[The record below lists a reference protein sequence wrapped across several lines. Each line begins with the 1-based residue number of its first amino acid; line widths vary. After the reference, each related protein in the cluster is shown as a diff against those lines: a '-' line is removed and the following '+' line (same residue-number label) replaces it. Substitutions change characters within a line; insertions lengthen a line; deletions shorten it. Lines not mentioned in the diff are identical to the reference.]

1 MDRPPPRMRTLSTAD
16 ALSLLGSVSL
26 GRIAFTQR
34 AIPAIWPVNHALDGA
49 DVIIRGPAGAAILST
64 RGQVVAYQ
72 VDTLTPGTEVGW
84 WVVVTG
90 RAAVLDDPGEVARY
104 QRMVQ
109 HGLHQSKD
117 YIVRLHTDVITGF
130 VMVEAAT
137 T

>member
-49 DVIIRGPAGAAILST
+49 DVIIRGSAGAAILST

-90 RAAVLDDPGEVARY
+90 RAAVLDDPGEVARH

-109 HGLHQSKD
+109 HGLHQGKD